1 MANRL
6 MGFLGRLGKR
16 RTSRSDLF
24 SLASA
29 LLTGRGEAS
38 GMAMARHLLERYR
51 GLSPEQR
58 LDFLLMLAEKFGPD
72 HARLERA
79 IAALRRHR
87 QIDDALLAYVAPLG
101 WNHINLTGDYTWH
114 SNKRVA
120 KGGFRPLRIPRNGFG
135 AP

>member
-6 MGFLGRLGKR
+6 FGFLGRLGKR
-16 RTSRSDLF
+16 RASRSDLF

-38 GMAMARHLLERYR
+38 GMAMARPLLERYR
-51 GLSPEQR
+51 GLSPGQR

-79 IAALRRHR
+79 IAAYPTGPDPRTPPALPKPPAPPRH
-87 QIDDALLAYVAPLG
+87 D
-101 WNHINLTGDYTWH
+101 
-114 SNKRVA
+114 
-120 KGGFRPLRIPRNGFG
+120 
-135 AP
+135 